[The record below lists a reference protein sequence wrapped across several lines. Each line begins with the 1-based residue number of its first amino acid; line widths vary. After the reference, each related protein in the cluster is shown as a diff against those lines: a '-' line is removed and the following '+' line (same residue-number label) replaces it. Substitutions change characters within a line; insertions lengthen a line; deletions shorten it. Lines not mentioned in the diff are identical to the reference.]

1 MKRTF
6 VCMLAMVF
14 SSVAAI
20 SPLSAD
26 ERGEIKNKM
35 EQLRL
40 EARELASRGEEEA
53 ASDRMKMVRELNA
66 RLRTLTQKQAEPQR
80 HERMEQERRER
91 EEMLHHMARRLE
103 HLRVAAQHLKE
114 AEMHDMAHELGRHA
128 EEMEHKLR
136 AEKERFAAEL
146 ERVERP
152 EVIHAKEKMPPI
164 VVQEHQQ
171 LREEHQRLIEEHDA
185 WGRKVKEELVRHSE
199 VINDI
204 RAEQEKMRR
213 EFKELRQLIE
223 RLHQDKLIERVN
235 KDKERG

>member
-6 VCMLAMVF
+6 YCMLAIVYC
-14 SSVAAI
+14 SVAATA
-20 SPLSAD
+20 PLKAD
-26 ERGEIKNKM
+26 ERGEIKNKL

-40 EARELASRGEEEA
+40 EARELANRGEEDA
-53 ASDRMKMVRELNA
+53 ASERMKMVRELNA
-66 RLRTLTQKQAEPQR
+66 RLRTLAQEQPEVQR
-80 HERMEQERRER
+80 QERMEMERRER
-91 EEMLHHMARRLE
+91 EEMLHQLARRVE

-114 AEMHDMAHELGRHA
+114 AEMPDMAHELGRRA
-128 EEMEHKLR
+128 DEMEHKLR
-136 AEKERFAAEL
+136 VEKERFAADL
-146 ERVERP
+146 EPGEKRDV
-152 EVIHAKEKMPPI
+152 VKAKEKMPPI
-164 VVQEHQQ
+164 VGNKQP
-171 LREEHQRLIEEHDA
+171 REEHPRLTDEHDG

-223 RLHQDKLIERVN
+223 RLH

>member
-6 VCMLAMVF
+6 HCMLAIVF
-14 SSVAAI
+14 SSAAAGA
-20 SPLSAD
+20 PVLAD
-26 ERGEIKNKM
+26 ERGEIKSKL

-40 EARELASRGEEEA
+40 EARELASRGEEDA
-53 ASDRMKMVRELNA
+53 ASERMKMVRELNA
-66 RLRTLTQKQAEPQR
+66 RLRTLAQEQSEPQR
-80 HERMEQERRER
+80 QERMEMERRER
-91 EEMLHHMARRLE
+91 EEMLHQLARRVE

-114 AEMHDMAHELGRHA
+114 AEMPDMAHELGRHA
-128 EEMEHKLR
+128 DEMEHRLR
-136 AEKERFAAEL
+136 VEKERYAADL
-146 ERVERP
+146 ERGEKRGV
-152 EVIHAKEKMPPI
+152 VKAKEKMPPI
-164 VVQEHQQ
+164 VENNRP
-171 LREEHQRLIEEHDA
+171 REEHPRLTDEHEA

-223 RLHQDKLIERVN
+223 RLH

>member
-1 MKRTF
+1 MRRTF
-6 VCMLAMVF
+6 FCALAMVF
-14 SSVAAI
+14 SSLAVAT
-20 SPLSAD
+20 PLLAD

-35 EQLRL
+35 EQLRV
-40 EARELASRGEEEA
+40 EARELASRGEEEE
-53 ASDRMKMVRELNA
+53 ASARMKMVRELNA
-66 RLRTLTQKQAEPQR
+66 RLRTLAQKQAEPQR
-80 HERMEQERRER
+80 QERMEMERRER

-146 ERVERP
+146 ERNERQ
-152 EVIHAKEKMPPI
+152 EVVQAKEKMPP
-164 VVQEHQQ
+164 VVAQQNKQ
-171 LREEHQRLIEEHDA
+171 LRDEHQRLIEEQET
-185 WGRKVKEELVRHSE
+185 WGSKVKEELVRHSE

-213 EFKELRQLIE
+213 EFKEVRQLIE
-223 RLHQDKLIERVN
+223 RLH
-235 KDKERG
+235 KDKDRG